1 MLYWIL
7 TNHKNWSPMKNS
19 DSKGLVFRTR
29 SSIYKCSNKI
39 DKQQCNVHVNTSNKY
54 SQFTVNVNIETH
66 DIQIN

>member
-39 DKQQCNVHVNTSNKY
+39 DKQQYNVNTSNKY

>member
-39 DKQQCNVHVNTSNKY
+39 DKQQCNVNTSNKY

>member
-1 MLYWIL
+1 
-7 TNHKNWSPMKNS
+7 MKNS

-39 DKQQCNVHVNTSNKY
+39 DKQQYNVNTSNMY